1 MWEHKAVPPCP
12 CTPDCPDR
20 RALCFSTCEAYREY
34 EVSRNAAYETR
45 AKVRRQTDDA
55 MADLKRT
62 AVKSLR
68 ERAKRGRR
76 R

>member
-1 MWEHKAVPPCP
+1 MTAEHITCVPCP
-12 CTPDCPDR
+12 CTPDCLDR

-34 EVSRNAAYETR
+34 ELSRTASYENR

-55 MADLKRT
+55 MAGLKRT

-76 R
+76 